1 MAPVH
6 VLRPMQRILQKE
18 MVRECLAEFMS
29 TYVMMVSERVVLG
42 VCGGQLLTPWVIAF
56 LPLPLSW
63 ELGKESEEEKPFS
76 SSLFWDRRWLMIG
89 QDRMESGWWMRE
101 EGKPIVR
108 RLRGKAWWW
117 GCVQCQR
124 LGDRGRRIEGTLRL
138 AQCT

>member
-29 TYVMMVSERVVLG
+29 TYVMMVSERVALG
-42 VCGGQLLTPWVIAF
+42 VGGPLLTPRVIAF

-76 SSLFWDRRWLMIG
+76 SSLFLGQKQAHDR
-89 QDRMESGWWMRE
+89 SG
-101 EGKPIVR
+101 
-108 RLRGKAWWW
+108 
-117 GCVQCQR
+117 
-124 LGDRGRRIEGTLRL
+124 
-138 AQCT
+138 